1 MSASLL
7 TTLQAMESSMLG
19 LTQRLIALPTSNPPG
34 ENYQACIELMVQTL
48 QKMSIPFQIISIPEG
63 ATKTSPYPRYALI
76 ARHGEGEKTLHFH
89 GHYDVVPAYTPEQFQ
104 PYRNKGFL
112 FGRGASDMKSG
123 LAAMIFALYAL
134 KESKIPLQGNICL
147 SIVPDEETGG
157 RLGTQ
162 YLFAQGY
169 LQKDGIGMLTP
180 EPTSGVIWHANRGA
194 FSLRI
199 TIKGKAAHVGL
210 QHQGIN
216 AFEGMLTVAN
226 ELLALKREIAQRKT
240 RYRIRPAAAASS
252 ILLLGGECSAGV
264 NFNVVPASCS
274 FTLDRRINPEEDLQ
288 TEKKAIFSILDRC
301 QQQGIEIETEVL
313 QEGESSYNPEKGPIA
328 KALVRSIEE
337 VYQTTPPF
345 ELCPGLLE
353 IRFFTKHGI
362 PSYAFS
368 HGILSVSHG
377 PKEFIRVADI
387 GRCAFVYALTAQSL
401 LGKRS

>member
-7 TTLQAMESSMLG
+7 TTLQAMESSMLE
-19 LTQRLIALPTSNPPG
+19 LTQRLIAIPTSNPPG
-34 ENYQACIELMVQTL
+34 ENYQACIALIAQTL

-104 PYRNKGFL
+104 PYINKGSL

-134 KESKIPLQGNICL
+134 KECKIPLQGNICL

-157 RLGTQ
+157 RLGTP

-226 ELLALKREIAQRKT
+226 ELLTLKREMAQRKT

-252 ILLLGGECSAGV
+252 ILLLGGECA
-264 NFNVVPASCS
+264 AQ
-274 FTLDRRINPEEDLQ
+274 RIGP
-288 TEKKAIFSILDRC
+288 R
-301 QQQGIEIETEVL
+301 
-313 QEGESSYNPEKGPIA
+313 ES
-328 KALVRSIEE
+328 R
-337 VYQTTPPF
+337 
-345 ELCPGLLE
+345 
-353 IRFFTKHGI
+353 
-362 PSYAFS
+362 
-368 HGILSVSHG
+368 VS
-377 PKEFIRVADI
+377 
-387 GRCAFVYALTAQSL
+387 
-401 LGKRS
+401 